1 MSHSGVV
8 VGGFEEASVD
18 SKGGILCH
26 LFEAQTDGEKGRVM
40 PSVRP
45 TLLQRYQTVGQ
56 EVFDGGIGYIAH
68 LALAISDDCP
78 S

>member
-40 PSVRP
+40 PPGIP
-45 TLLQRYQTVGQ
+45 TLLQRYQTAGQ
-56 EVFDGGIGYIAH
+56 KVFDSGIGYNAH
-68 LALAISDDCP
+68 LALAVSDDCP

>member
-8 VGGFEEASVD
+8 VGGFEEASVV

-45 TLLQRYQTVGQ
+45 TLLQRYHTAGQ
-56 EVFDGGIGYIAH
+56 EVVDSGIGYNAH
-68 LALAISDDCP
+68 LALVVSDDCP